1 MDATS
6 CDTVVIIG
14 ASSTAFIISSSDVVD
29 DAGGGPGP
37 GAEVSYVAA
46 CGELEEIEAVDT
58 AQFKA
63 GEVVEGPLHAV
74 VDLAD
79 DKGALAEDAVAAMG
93 LDLTCADRRVSSWR
107 RPTMTGDDE
116 STKWRRQHGLCGQR
130 VKAA

>member
-1 MDATS
+1 M
-6 CDTVVIIG
+6 
-14 ASSTAFIISSSDVVD
+14 
-29 DAGGGPGP
+29 
-37 GAEVSYVAA
+37 AA
-46 CGELEEIEAVDT
+46 WGELEEIEAVDT

-63 GEVVEGPLHAV
+63 GEIVEGPLHAV

-116 STKWRRQHGLCGQR
+116 STKWRRQLMRTGALGLLAGVSEVEPAPRLSSSVAVRNFLVTRIIRQA
-130 VKAA
+130 KTQGPT

>member
-14 ASSTAFIISSSDVVD
+14 ASSTAFMISSSDVVD

-46 CGELEEIEAVDT
+46 WGELEEIEAVDT

-63 GEVVEGPLHAV
+63 GEVVEGRSMPL
-74 VDLAD
+74 LI
-79 DKGALAEDAVAAMG
+79 LQMTREP
-93 LDLTCADRRVSSWR
+93 WR
-107 RPTMTGDDE
+107 RM
-116 STKWRRQHGLCGQR
+116 Q
-130 VKAA
+130 

>member
-14 ASSTAFIISSSDVVD
+14 ASSTAFMISSSDVVD

-46 CGELEEIEAVDT
+46 WGELEEIEAVDT

-74 VDLAD
+74 VGLLD
-79 DKGALAEDAVAAMG
+79 DEGAVAEDVVTTTG
-93 LDLTCADRRVSSWR
+93 LDLAGMDRRVSSWR
-107 RPTMTGDDE
+107 RPTMTESDK
-116 STKWRRQHGLCGQR
+116 STKLRRQHGLWWQH
-130 VKAA
+130 VKVT